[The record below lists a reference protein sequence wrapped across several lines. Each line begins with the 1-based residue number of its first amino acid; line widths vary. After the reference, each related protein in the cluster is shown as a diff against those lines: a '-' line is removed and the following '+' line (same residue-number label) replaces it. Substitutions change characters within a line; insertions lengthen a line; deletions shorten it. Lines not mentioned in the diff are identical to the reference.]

1 MRFPDA
7 ATWASTVAERLPPT
21 DVVKLAYAAANG
33 TQAVDELRAQS
44 GAAILRDFCD
54 QLLEQLSAN
63 DPVYLAGLLTGAACA
78 VSRAHRRQSV
88 DVVWTGPESGIST
101 SRLTAATVIDLIA
114 EARRE
119 LLLVSFATQT
129 EPGISAALA
138 AASGRGVSIMLLTE
152 RHTDNHSYS
161 NAATP
166 FPDLTAIRLHWPA
179 AERPHGAALHA
190 KIIVVDDH
198 VALVGSANLTGR
210 AMEDNLECGILIR
223 GGKQPRAIREHVMS
237 LYMAGRLRRL

>member
-63 DPVYLAGLLTGAACA
+63 DPVYLAGLLTGAA
-78 VSRAHRRQSV
+78 
-88 DVVWTGPESGIST
+88 WTGPESGIST

>member
-1 MRFPDA
+1 MHYPDA
-7 ATWASTVAERLPPT
+7 ATWASKVAERLPSA
-21 DVVKLAYAAANG
+21 DVLKLADAATNG
-33 TQAVDELRAQS
+33 TQAVDQLRAQS
-44 GAAILRDFCD
+44 AAAVLRDICD
-54 QLLEQLSAN
+54 QLLEQLSKN

-78 VSRAHRRQSV
+78 VSRAHRHQTV

-101 SRLTAATVIDLIA
+101 SRLTAAAVIDLIS

-129 EPGISAALA
+129 EPGISAALD
-138 AASGRGVSIMLLTE
+138 AASGRGVSIMLLAE
-152 RHTDNHSYS
+152 RHADNHSYS
-161 NAATP
+161 QAAKP

-179 AERPHGAALHA
+179 AERPQGAALHA
-190 KIIVVDDH
+190 KIIVVDDR

-223 GGKQPRAIREHVMS
+223 GGKQPRAIRDHVMS